1 MAIGKDR
8 KIFVADVLNWRFQ
21 VFEPIAS
28 SGKLAGYVTSKRM
41 FLGSVAS
48 SGWSSRTTIP
58 KNYDFVM

>member
-1 MAIGKDR
+1 
-8 KIFVADVLNWRFQ
+8 LNWHFQ